1 LLHYQPQ
8 TAIDIKL
15 AAMDTKIED
24 VLLSLQKTVELALK
38 NSMTTF
44 EAKITTMVTALL
56 EAQSGTIVTQI
67 ATSMSGVNSPFVIAD
82 SLHHVTEKL
91 IDSGNTRID
100 TLANTPYT
108 INNNGSPVSKQLK
121 THDSSE
127 YDTPMDTQ
135 PSHKDD
141 ISAAAT
147 QQVDGE
153 NN

>member
-1 LLHYQPQ
+1 
-8 TAIDIKL
+8 
-15 AAMDTKIED
+15 
-24 VLLSLQKTVELALK
+24 
-38 NSMTTF
+38 MTTF

-56 EAQSGTIVTQI
+56 EAQSGTIVTQV
-67 ATSMSGVNSPFVIAD
+67 ATSMSGVNSSFVTTD
-82 SLHHVTEKL
+82 SLHHVMDKF
-91 IDSGNTRID
+91 IDSVDTRID

-108 INNNGSPVSKQLK
+108 INNNGSPVRKQLK

-135 PSHKDD
+135 PSHEDD
-141 ISAAAT
+141 IPAAAT

>member
-1 LLHYQPQ
+1 
-8 TAIDIKL
+8 
-15 AAMDTKIED
+15 
-24 VLLSLQKTVELALK
+24 LK

-56 EAQSGTIVTQI
+56 EAQSGTIVTQV
-67 ATSMSGVNSPFVIAD
+67 ATSMSGANSPFVTAD
-82 SLHHVTEKL
+82 SLHHVMEKF
-91 IDSGNTRID
+91 IDSVNTRID

-108 INNNGSPVSKQLK
+108 INNNGFPVRKQSK

-135 PSHKDD
+135 PSHEDD
-141 ISAAAT
+141 IPAAAT
-147 QQVDGE
+147 QQVDSE